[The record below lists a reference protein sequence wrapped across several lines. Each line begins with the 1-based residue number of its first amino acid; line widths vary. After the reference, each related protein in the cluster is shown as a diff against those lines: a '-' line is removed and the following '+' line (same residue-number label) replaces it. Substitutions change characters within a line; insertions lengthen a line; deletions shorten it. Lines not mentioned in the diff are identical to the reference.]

1 MKTLLKLEELALL
14 FLGFF
19 LFMRLDLSV
28 WYFFALILVPDIGM
42 IGYVFGTKVGAISYN
57 ITHHRGIAILLY
69 FVGSSFLYL
78 PSLQLA
84 GVIIFSHAAMDRIF
98 GYGLKYNRYG
108 LKYNRGF
115 KFTHLGEIGN
125 KNG

>member
-57 ITHHRGIAILLY
+57 IT
-69 FVGSSFLYL
+69 
-78 PSLQLA
+78 
-84 GVIIFSHAAMDRIF
+84 IFACCHGQNLWIR
-98 GYGLKYNRYG
+98 
-108 LKYNRGF
+108 
-115 KFTHLGEIGN
+115 T
-125 KNG
+125 